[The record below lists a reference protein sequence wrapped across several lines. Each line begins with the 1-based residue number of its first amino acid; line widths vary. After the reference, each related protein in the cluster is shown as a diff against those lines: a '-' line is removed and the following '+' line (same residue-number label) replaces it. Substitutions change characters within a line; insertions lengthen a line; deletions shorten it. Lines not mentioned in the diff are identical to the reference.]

1 MENRIL
7 VDYNAEKFGKRLRM
21 IRKANKMTQE
31 KLAELL
37 FLSVDSIS
45 NYENGKATC
54 MPEHL
59 TKICQIF
66 NVSADYFYFEKDKKL
81 YEEKS
86 KIGNIISKLEQ
97 CNDFDI
103 ERISQMISIL
113 LAKPAA

>member
-1 MENRIL
+1 MENQIL

-21 IRKANKMTQE
+21 IRKTNKMTQE

-81 YEEKS
+81 YEKS